1 MVVEHVHGI
10 VLAGGR
16 RRRHA
21 EKALEILVTLVRKTT
36 LPLVDA
42 AWINELLKR
51 AAGGDMDNEKFTLFM
66 RLSARRKEEEAAA
79 DAKAPSSQGHAER
92 GVIDPLSRGGT
103 MSPQTS
109 DLGDTLFSKIMH
121 NIRTCIEK
129 EGGWRDEAVYGGLIA
144 IRDIPDLGTC
154 PPTAEFLQAL
164 SKALEKEEAKGE
176 NEKESKPFRVRN
188 AAYDVVVA
196 ARDGWLKSAVLRS
209 TLEELDIPRK
219 LHSVVI
225 ETGRADQQ
233 RSLLETIEILSE
245 DRCWHPYLRK
255 ALDIWLPFYHEGPG
269 RVSRILTTVGELTP
283 GFDGSKPPLETFE
296 KLVEDEWARVP
307 GRPVQDLTA
316 DRLKP
321 LAEVTEQLKELL
333 FTKSEREAVLA
344 VVERIIPSLERRRDD
359 GYDGPGEDICSI
371 VNDLLEALR
380 YSLQSNRRRFVLW

>member
-1 MVVEHVHGI
+1 MVVEHIHGI

-51 AAGGDMDNEKFTLFM
+51 AAGGSMDNEKFTLFM
-66 RLSARRKEEEAAA
+66 RLSARRKEEESTA
-79 DAKAPSSQGHAER
+79 DMKAPSGQEYVHAD
-92 GVIDPLSRGGT
+92 GNVTYPPSNGGAVL
-103 MSPQTS
+103 PR
-109 DLGDTLFSKIMH
+109 DLFSKIMH
-121 NIRTCIEK
+121 NVRTCIEK

-144 IRDIPDLGTC
+144 IRDISGLGTC
-154 PPTAEFLQAL
+154 LPTDGFLQAL
-164 SKALEKEEAKGE
+164 SKALEKEETNGE
-176 NEKESKPFRVRN
+176 NKYEIKPFRVRK

-196 ARDGWLKSAVLRS
+196 ARDGWLRSAELRPVL
-209 TLEELDIPRK
+209 ENLDIPRK

-225 ETGRADQQ
+225 EAGRSDNQ
-233 RSLLETIEILSE
+233 RSFLETIEILSE

-255 ALDIWLPFYHEGPG
+255 ALDIWLPFHHEGLD
-269 RVSRILTTVGELTP
+269 RVLRILTTVGELLTP
-283 GFDGSKPPLETFE
+283 GCDSSKHPLDKFFE

-321 LAEVTEQLKELL
+321 LAEVTEQLKEHV
-333 FTKSEREAVLA
+333 FTESDRRAILG
-344 VVERIIPSLERRRDD
+344 VVEQVIPSLEKRRDD
-359 GYDGPGEDICSI
+359 GYEGPGEDICG
-371 VNDLLEALR
+371 VVDNLLGVLR
-380 YSLQSNRRRFVLW
+380 SPVRSTRRRPTNW